1 MSGPSAIEWTERTWN
16 PIVGCSIHSAGC
28 TNCYAMKMAGRL
40 EAMAAAQVAAQ
51 GPVPLVHYLGTTTK
65 TKAGFVWTGKVNV
78 APDTILMEPLRRKK
92 PTTWFVNSMSDLFH
106 ESVPDEVIDRV
117 FAVMAL
123 CPQHRFQV
131 LTKRADRMWAY
142 CSSGTVAARIAA
154 EARSGR
160 YTARHTYTR
169 WLGGLGEVVK
179 AQWPLPNVW
188 LGVSV
193 EDQRAADERIPHLLA
208 TPAAVR
214 FLSCEPLLGPV
225 DLTCIDIN
233 GDAEMDALNRRRWS
247 DEVEQ
252 WRGTS
257 DTWEDDFDDW
267 FGKRPDAVSGFMHA
281 TIDWVIWGGESGPG
295 ARDFA
300 MEWGAAIVGQCRE
313 AGVPVFGKQLGT
325 RPTFE
330 GRRWNTDD
338 RKGGDPAQWPEALRV
353 RQMPG
358 GAHV

>member
-40 EAMAAAQVAAQ
+40 EAMASAHGSAFDGDP
-51 GPVPLVHYLGTTTK
+51 GPTGHYLGTTTK

-78 APDTILMEPLRRKK
+78 APDSILMEPLRRKK
-92 PTTWFVNSMSDLFH
+92 ATTWFVNSMSDLFH

-131 LTKRADRMWAY
+131 LTKRADRMRDYITGDRGELRAAI
-142 CSSGTVAARIAA
+142 TVNSLR
-154 EARSGR
+154 
-160 YTARHTYTR
+160 
-169 WLGGLGEVVK
+169 LGLGDPRPV
-179 AQWPLPNVW
+179 AWPLPNVW

-193 EDQRAADERIPHLLA
+193 EDQRAADERIPDLLA

-214 FLSCEPLLGPV
+214 FVSCEPLLGQV
-225 DLTCIDIN
+225 DLTWIAEPDDEQDGVIDSLRGRNWIDGFGW
-233 GDAEMDALNRRRWS
+233 GDEMPRWRYADGSTCHRRYVNRNPAIGRL
-247 DEVEQ
+247 
-252 WRGTS
+252 
-257 DTWEDDFDDW
+257 
-267 FGKRPDAVSGFMHA
+267 
-281 TIDWVIWGGESGPG
+281 DWVIWGGESGPG

-300 MEWGAAIVGQCRE
+300 LEWGGAIVDQCLR
-313 AGVPVFGKQLGT
+313 AGVPVFGKQLGA

-330 GRRWNTDD
+330 GRRWHTDD
-338 RKGGDPAQWPEALRV
+338 RKGGNPALWPEALRV
-353 RQMPG
+353 RELP
-358 GAHV
+358 V